1 MSGPTVLIV
10 MASHW
15 PRALLR
21 AALREAGYDA
31 IGTSTLKEAL
41 AFSAGE
47 GGRVGLIVL
56 DHTVVNSRDYP
67 LLADL
72 LDRHPH
78 ALTLK
83 LESATH
89 RSKSKAW
96 SHVLR
101 RPVSIAEIVRI
112 IQSLLPAP
120 NSADTQLDSGPAG
133 DQRRESQP

>member
-10 MASHW
+10 IASHW

-21 AALREAGYDA
+21 AALRDAGYNA

-41 AFSAGE
+41 AFPAGE

-56 DHTVVNSRDYP
+56 DHTVVDGRDYP

-72 LDRHPH
+72 LARHPH

-89 RSKSKAW
+89 RPDSRAW

-101 RPVSIAEIVRI
+101 RPVSIAEIVRVT
-112 IQSLLPAP
+112 QSLLPCP
-120 NSADTQLDSGPAG
+120 TSADTQVDSSPAG
-133 DQRRESQP
+133 GPG